1 MNFLVWLETNSLL
14 HKNNFFNAQ
23 KTMVVGS
30 NFHMVLRNVA
40 KMMINNRRNK
50 GKTVG
55 RARRAVMKARL
66 VDPLAR
72 AMLLRL
78 CTHSA

>member
-1 MNFLVWLETNSLL
+1 
-14 HKNNFFNAQ
+14 
-23 KTMVVGS
+23 
-30 NFHMVLRNVA
+30 MVLRNVA